1 MTSIHQELQK
11 VGLSSISPAWLQ
23 ACQSKFNT
31 TDDILYQIINH
42 DLRSVI
48 RSSSSSTSNN
58 SNAIELRNVI
68 QNSLQKKA
76 TLPNSFQHLI
86 QLEEILDVS
95 LNAEMRLS
103 LGPSSLSSPP
113 VGNQQNR
120 CLKLSFSDGYY
131 SNGSTQDDSQEGQ
144 VMMTA
149 MEISPIPNISVHSQP
164 GIKCILSGPIDVRN
178 GVLQLHTGNC
188 TVIGGCI
195 PDLIQVQKDAMDQAK
210 RLKGV
215 GIDPTYRALVYN
227 PERDLDD
234 ENDEG
239 EGESRDVVATVTP
252 TPVPRVENQGAMSSS
267 STARASLLYQDHQN
281 QVRPA
286 DRMDV
291 DGEQQQHANVQQ
303 RAPRARSI
311 SPTPNVQQNMNGN
324 RSTASSNRSAST
336 NAANAS
342 MAMSNPYHRQQQSI
356 SRTSQTSTSS
366 TSSANKN
373 PYTSTSGVNTLSATS
388 SNSHQQASVSNP
400 YANRNMATSSS
411 RPNSGASSTR
421 ETAIAT
427 SNTIV
432 NNEPSPMEI
441 DQEVVPG
448 ASNNNSTS
456 RARSKSPQ
464 PPTSQLSTASSK
476 SYKTPTRV
484 QRTVPSKAIQQHLS
498 PTALSESMSFGEL
511 KTLLSQLI
519 ADPILYQQYQE
530 KLFLIP
536 AKYAS
541 DGFKAG
547 DFLGFDVKKVTP
559 AERQLYQIKY
569 GYHLKIRLMGSN
581 ASKGKVSV
589 VLRNQ
594 VLRPYFPYDASTM
607 RGLFKKDRKGA
618 NKVANDI
625 GKSVIDGLKRLHS
638 CTFKLLYSS
647 DEFFGGGD
655 KGKIQ
660 ELDGKEPILEL
671 CKFEEM

>member
-11 VGLSSISPAWLQ
+11 VGLGSVSPAWLE
-23 ACQSKFNT
+23 ACQTKFNT

-48 RSSSSSTSNN
+48 RSSSTASSCTNN
-58 SNAIELRNVI
+58 SNAIQLRNAIEKSISEKV
-68 QNSLQKKA
+68 
-76 TLPNSFQHLI
+76 TLSNSFQHMI

-95 LNAEMRLS
+95 LNAETRLS

-113 VGNQQNR
+113 VGNQHNR

-131 SNGSTQDDSQEGQ
+131 SNGSSNVDSDDQ
-144 VMMTA
+144 VMMIA
-149 MEISPIPNISVHSQP
+149 MEISPIPDISVHSQP
-164 GIKCILSGPIDVRN
+164 GMKCILSGPIDVRN

-188 TVIGGCI
+188 KVVGGCI
-195 PDLIQVQKDAMDQAK
+195 PDLMQVQKDAMDQAK

-215 GIDPTYRALVYN
+215 GIDPTFRALVYN
-227 PERDLDD
+227 PERDLED

-252 TPVPRVENQGAMSSS
+252 TPVARVENQAAMSSS
-267 STARASLLYQDHQN
+267 SSTGRASLYDHQN
-281 QVRPA
+281 QVRPE

-291 DGEQQQHANVQQ
+291 DGEQQQHMNVQQ

-311 SPTPNVQQNMNGN
+311 SPTPNAERNASDN
-324 RSTASSNRSAST
+324 RSTASSNQALS
-336 NAANAS
+336 NANA
-342 MAMSNPYHRQQQSI
+342 SNPYHRQQHSI

-366 TSSANKN
+366 ASTSNRN
-373 PYTSTSGVNTLSATS
+373 PYTSATGTTS
-388 SNSHQQASVSNP
+388 STSAHATTNVSNP
-400 YANRNMATSSS
+400 YANRNMAAGFSSS
-411 RPNSGASSTR
+411 RQSTS
-421 ETAIAT
+421 AA
-427 SNTIV
+427 SNTTV
-432 NNEPSPMEI
+432 NNEPLPMEI
-441 DQEVVPG
+441 DQEAPR
-448 ASNNNSTS
+448 ASNNSTS
-456 RARSKSPQ
+456 RTHSKSPQ
-464 PPTSQLSTASSK
+464 PPTSQLSNASSK
-476 SYKTPTRV
+476 SYKTPTKV
-484 QRTVPSKAIQQHLS
+484 QRTVPSEAIQQHLS

-519 ADPILYQQYQE
+519 TDPILYQQYQD

-536 AKYAS
+536 AKFPS
-541 DGFKAG
+541 DKSKSG
-547 DFLGFDVKKVTP
+547 DFLGFDIRKATP

-581 ASKGKVSV
+581 SSKGKVSV

-607 RGLFKKDRKGA
+607 RGLFKKDKKGA
-618 NKVANDI
+618 NKVANDV

-647 DEFFGGGD
+647 DEFFGGGNE
-655 KGKIQ
+655 GKIQ